1 MDRQTS
7 VVFSR
12 TLLYVKN
19 AFPPVRQTSGE
30 RDSTYQRRRLS
41 SSSIF
46 TSRLHKL
53 LQPFAS
59 PSPPSFLASCAFDAD
74 VLAARWSCFSG
85 PVVLVDNG
93 FSYVVFVA
101 VLFDVIV
108 GIVALIVVDESSV
121 KNAEVLVG
129 LTLWLIV
136 RRISGDCVPDAVLV
150 VRRLKREAWE
160 RASDC

>member
-1 MDRQTS
+1 M
-7 VVFSR
+7 
-12 TLLYVKN
+12 
-19 AFPPVRQTSGE
+19 
-30 RDSTYQRRRLS
+30 
-41 SSSIF
+41 
-46 TSRLHKL
+46 
-53 LQPFAS
+53 
-59 PSPPSFLASCAFDAD
+59 
-74 VLAARWSCFSG
+74 
-85 PVVLVDNG
+85 LVDNG